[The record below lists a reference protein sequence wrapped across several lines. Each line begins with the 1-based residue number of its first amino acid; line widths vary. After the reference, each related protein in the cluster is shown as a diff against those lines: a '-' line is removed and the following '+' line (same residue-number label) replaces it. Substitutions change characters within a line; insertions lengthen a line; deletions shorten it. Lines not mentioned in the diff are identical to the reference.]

1 MDTSK
6 KKPRRRLTISL
17 GEQEYDFLK
26 KEAEKRGGSVAA
38 EIRYL
43 VRLRIEHQ
51 ERKSLPGQDPL
62 EQ

>member
-17 GEQEYDFLK
+17 GEQEYEFLK
-26 KEAEKRGGSVAA
+26 NEAEKRGGSVAA

-43 VRLRIEHQ
+43 VRLRIEDQ
-51 ERKSLPGQDPL
+51 ERKSLPGQDPV